1 MDFIS
6 FASWTQLK
14 LLFDNVRPILME
26 QPDDTYEQILATG
39 QDQLQ
44 RKIAQYYWLVIPV
57 HMT

>member
-14 LLFDNVRPILME
+14 LLFDNVHPILME
-26 QPDDTYEQILATG
+26 QPDDTYVLATG